1 MFFTDGGGATCFE
14 GNLVEN
20 GTVTKGWNGTTLE
33 SFNADASHHLK
44 LTVQDGRIIF
54 EVDGQ
59 QVQNL
64 EYKDYYAG
72 GRIFLAS
79 NSTGTKF
86 ENIQIKEIAAGENPG
101 GEQTTPGG
109 QDPDD
114 DDESQ
119 TGEKNP
125 NTGENTPIAAALL
138 GLVAASAVIALK
150 KRAGNPV

>member
-1 MFFTDGGGATCFE
+1 M
-14 GNLVEN
+14 VR
-20 GTVTKGWNGTTLE
+20 TLE
-33 SFNADASHHLK
+33 NKA
-44 LTVQDGRIIF
+44 
-54 EVDGQ
+54 
-59 QVQNL
+59 
-64 EYKDYYAG
+64 YYAG

-101 GEQTTPGG
+101 GGQTTPGG
-109 QDPDD
+109 PDPDD

-125 NTGENTPIAAALL
+125 NTGENAPIAAALL